1 MNDRDLVHQLRRL
14 RRCVEQLQS
23 EFEHQQLDRQLLHDI
38 DTLMENG
45 ITADERAYQLRDRT
59 DALRELVLVS
69 GTQNHVEAARRCVQ
83 LKKVIDALIADIG

>member
-1 MNDRDLVHQLRRL
+1 M
-14 RRCVEQLQS
+14 EQLQS

-59 DALRELVLVS
+59 DALRELVLVT
-69 GTQNHVEAARRCVQ
+69 GKQKHVEAARRCVQ